1 MVVGDVGV
9 DSIFV
14 VVMGRCKD
22 MALGAVVESSKGG
35 VLVALGRDKD
45 TVVAVTVVLAVVRLD
60 RDRQDKSP
68 AVDL

>member
-1 MVVGDVGV
+1 
-9 DSIFV
+9 
-14 VVMGRCKD
+14 